1 MVLVV
6 KEASRKEE
14 FKNKILFSLVFSWIV
29 ISFLSPLWF
38 TKNVAKRFVNRY
50 VLKLLEVGNFQ

>member
-1 MVLVV
+1 MVLV

-14 FKNKILFSLVFSWIV
+14 FKNKILFSLLFSWIV